1 MASPPRY
8 FAVGKAGIDNDG
20 TAPGVTEAGPS
31 IRARLATG
39 LIIGAAFMP
48 VTPCGARADE
58 TSSYTLFDPTPDSK
72 LRTMSTDRP
81 GAAASPFTVDAGHIQ
96 VETGLWSY
104 SWDHWTPDASLT
116 RSQMLF
122 STNVKLG
129 LTDWAELDAII
140 PASNSLVTRTPVGL
154 GQSSRISGQ
163 GFGDVQIGAKV
174 NVFGNDAGET
184 TGFGL
189 LGYVKIPTAASGLGN
204 DTVEF
209 TLLAPYTFDLPL
221 GFSTTIQPE
230 LGLLRNDQKPG
241 YHGDYQL
248 AVEIGHSLFGME
260 TVTGQIGLTLDRE
273 GDHNSAEQ
281 DTVAPAL
288 QWLITPSLQVDGGV
302 TIGIARAATDWN
314 PYVGISFRY

>member
-1 MASPPRY
+1 MLNRPVTVPDEQDRTRY
-8 FAVGKAGIDNDG
+8 RKARPSARIGFG
-20 TAPGVTEAGPS
+20 AGL
-31 IRARLATG
+31 LA
-39 LIIGAAFMP
+39 LAAFVP
-48 VTPCGARADE
+48 VLSDPARAGD
-58 TSSYTLFDPTPDSK
+58 SNGYTLFDPTPDSK
-72 LRTMSTDRP
+72 LRSMSTDRP
-81 GAAASPFTVDAGHIQ
+81 GAAASPFTVDAGHVQ

-129 LTDWAELDAII
+129 LNDWADLDVII
-140 PASNSLVTRTPVGL
+140 PASNSLVTRTPAGP
-154 GQSSRISGQ
+154 GQSSRMSGQ

-184 TGFGL
+184 EGLGF

-204 DTVEF
+204 GTVEF
-209 TLLAPYTFDLPL
+209 TLLAPFTFALPA
-221 GFSTTIQPE
+221 GFSATVQPE
-230 LGLLRNDQKPG
+230 VGLLRNDQKQG

-248 AVEIGHSLFGME
+248 AVEIGHPLFGTN
-260 TVTGQIGLTLDRE
+260 TVTGQVGLTLDRE

-281 DTVAPAL
+281 DTIAPAL
-288 QWLITPSLQVDGGV
+288 QWLITPALQVDGGV

-314 PYVGISFRY
+314 PYVGLSFRY